1 MKKGQQ
7 KSSKRKQKLYDKYLK
22 KRTKQINEACKHY
35 KSLFE
40 PAKKNSKTLYSSKLI
55 ENAKII

>member
-22 KRTKQINEACKHY
+22 KRTKQINVNTVNTINLFLNQQRKILKH
-35 KSLFE
+35 F
-40 PAKKNSKTLYSSKLI
+40 TLL
-55 ENAKII
+55 N